1 MVIGKIFVK
10 IIINIIFYNIVK
22 KDECKKVNTLI
33 LNRLI
38 NINRTPTPLNK
49 ETCKPAFN
57 FKTKFRRKGLILEQ
71 NTKIRIMSPVI
82 HGEKGTFK
90 DLLDQYRKDG
100 YVRIRIDNVEYDLSE
115 SIELSKTKKHNIEVI
130 IDRLIIKEGI
140 RSRLYES
147 IENACKLSK
156 GKVLM

>member
-22 KDECKKVNTLI
+22 KGECKKVNTLI

-71 NTKIRIMSPVI
+71 NTKIREGNILFKKLIKRQTSHFNLNKWKDEYKRAQNYKKNICSFPSI
-82 HGEKGTFK
+82 DFRKTYQNYFDKENEKFK
-90 DLLDQYRKDG
+90 SNFK
-100 YVRIRIDNVEYDLSE
+100 NFH
-115 SIELSKTKKHNIEVI
+115 K
-130 IDRLIIKEGI
+130 IK
-140 RSRLYES
+140 
-147 IENACKLSK
+147 
-156 GKVLM
+156 

>member
-71 NTKIRIMSPVI
+71 NTKIREGNILFKKLIKRQTSQFNLNKQKDEYKRAQNYKKNICSFPSI
-82 HGEKGTFK
+82 DFRKTYQNYFDKENEKFK
-90 DLLDQYRKDG
+90 SNFK
-100 YVRIRIDNVEYDLSE
+100 NFH
-115 SIELSKTKKHNIEVI
+115 K
-130 IDRLIIKEGI
+130 IKQHI
-140 RSRLYES
+140 YFIFNL
-147 IENACKLSK
+147 
-156 GKVLM
+156 